1 MPGKLLSSEEIRLA
15 KMWYEDDDMTPG
27 VIAKLLRRNRSTMTR
42 LLVKQDERTGRGQPK
57 SLCSGQ
63 VDSLVSV
70 LHRLLAEADGKYEVT
85 AAMLRREA
93 RVKVSTRTVLKE
105 LHLRKIFPAGS
116 ERSHC

>member
-27 VIAKLLRRNRSTMTR
+27 EIAELLRRNKSTMTR

-63 VDSLVSV
+63 VDRMVSV
-70 LHRLLAEADGKYEVT
+70 CCIACLLRLTEGMKLRQPCC
-85 AAMLRREA
+85 AAKL
-93 RVKVSTRTVLKE
+93 V
-105 LHLRKIFPAGS
+105 
-116 ERSHC
+116 